1 MQSDKGFAYSKTLKL
16 IGIGLFSTFLLIA
29 IVNNLMTSTGLV
41 LLLLGTFFLVVS
53 LLGSLIFPDTETVEI
68 SENGIIVFGADEPIE
83 IKTEEILRIA
93 NHTSF
98 ANQSWNSV
106 DFYKIEMKKNAVNKS
121 PVFFKASSAESRSFV
136 KALKTKWVKSNGRQ
150 QDIKSHRV

>member
-16 IGIGLFSTFLLIA
+16 IGIGLFITFLLIS
-29 IVNNLMTSTGLV
+29 IVNNPMTSTGLV
-41 LLLLGTFFLVVS
+41 LLLLGTFFLAVS
-53 LLGSLIFPDTETVEI
+53 LLGSLIFPDTKTIEI
-68 SENGIIVFGADEPIE
+68 SENGIIVFGSEQPIV

-98 ANQSWNSV
+98 TNQSWNSV
-106 DFYKIEMKKNAVNKS
+106 DFYKIEMKKNAVNNS

-136 KALKTKWVKSNGRQ
+136 KALKTKWVKSNGPQ
-150 QDIKSHRV
+150 QDIKSHKG